1 MLAPLKENPAQL
13 GGVAALQVKGNF
25 MFDPAT
31 HRDFLGAIL
40 NTGQQQLWQLWQRTG
55 PSVHSIHSCC
65 CRLSSCTAPTC
76 SRTWQH
82 MSPHSRVKKQSE
94 GQITSYL

>member
-1 MLAPLKENPAQL
+1 MNAADSWLYGRRIAIGREEMLAPLRDNPAQL

-40 NTGQQQLWQLWQRTG
+40 NTGQQQLWQRTG
-55 PSVHSIHSCC
+55 DPSAQAIIPDAAVSA
-65 CRLSSCTAPTC
+65 LAPTQPAAKRG
-76 SRTWQH
+76 ST
-82 MSPHSRVKKQSE
+82 
-94 GQITSYL
+94 